1 MMPQTH
7 KNIHNL
13 FVQKWGG
20 IQAKKRFIRLVAML
34 VKGCKNRDQNR
45 KKEDKEPQLHKATL
59 VQRRSNTVS
68 LAFSAGS
75 PSGTCVE
82 MQTAF
87 TVPAL
92 KRETLVSLGF
102 WVTKC
107 SKINCFRPNQ
117 KHKQGINRGMLWYGT
132 KDYHKDHQ
140 IICGSSLDHRQV
152 QHTGSKQQL
161 LLCIRERC
169 SSIVVVKSMK

>member
-1 MMPQTH
+1 MTPQTH

-20 IQAKKRFIRLVAML
+20 IQAKKSLIRLAPML

-45 KKEDKEPQLHKATL
+45 ATEDKEPQLHKATL

-68 LAFSAGS
+68 LTFSAGS
-75 PSGTCVE
+75 PFGTCVE

-87 TVPAL
+87 TVPAM

-102 WVTKC
+102 
-107 SKINCFRPNQ
+107 
-117 KHKQGINRGMLWYGT
+117 
-132 KDYHKDHQ
+132 
-140 IICGSSLDHRQV
+140 
-152 QHTGSKQQL
+152 
-161 LLCIRERC
+161 
-169 SSIVVVKSMK
+169 

>member
-13 FVQKWGG
+13 FVQKFGAEFRQRKG
-20 IQAKKRFIRLVAML
+20 LSDQHLYL

-45 KKEDKEPQLHKATL
+45 AIKDKEPQLHKATL
-59 VQRRSNTVS
+59 VQCRYNTVS
-68 LAFSAGS
+68 LTFSAGS
-75 PSGTCVE
+75 PFGTCVE

-87 TVPAL
+87 TMLAM

-117 KHKQGINRGMLWYGT
+117 KHKQGINRGML
-132 KDYHKDHQ
+132 
-140 IICGSSLDHRQV
+140 
-152 QHTGSKQQL
+152 
-161 LLCIRERC
+161 
-169 SSIVVVKSMK
+169 